1 MEIKETTKQELFEIL
16 YTIEDIEYK
25 TELGKRVSKLLTELE
40 KQCTKEEYELEKL
53 KEELEWWRT
62 YGEYVNANY
71 SGVCAESSAYADGD
85 VD

>member
-1 MEIKETTKQELFEIL
+1 MKQELKI
-16 YTIEDIEYK
+16 
-25 TELGKRVSKLLTELE
+25 
-40 KQCTKEEYELEKL
+40 L

-71 SGVCAESSAYADGD
+71 SGVCAEASAYADGD

>member
-1 MEIKETTKQELFEIL
+1 MEKKI
-16 YTIEDIEYK
+16 YYK
-25 TELGKRVSKLLTELE
+25 TRKDMFMDNP
-40 KQCTKEEYELEKL
+40 CTKEEYELEKL

-71 SGVCAESSAYADGD
+71 SGVCAEASAYADGD